1 MCFFAS
7 CGLVS
12 DCLDLYTIAK
22 LSIFVLMENL
32 EKEASVALDYLSR
45 ISKEAEKKFDE
56 FLPPVSD
63 RPERLHE
70 AMRYS
75 MFAGGKRLR
84 GGLRHERP

>member
-1 MCFFAS
+1 
-7 CGLVS
+7 
-12 DCLDLYTIAK
+12 
-22 LSIFVLMENL
+22 MENL

-75 MFAGGKRLR
+75 MFAGGK
-84 GGLRHERP
+84 